1 MLNVGVIGAGAMGA
15 NHVRV
20 YAELDEVNLVA
31 VADPLEERAA
41 RLARRCGA
49 NHYTDYRRMLEQESL
64 DIVSIVVPTTQH
76 AEIACD
82 CARGGVHLFVE
93 KPIASTIEEA
103 WEMMAMAAARGLRL
117 SVGHVERFN
126 PAIREMKSRLMR
138 GELGRAFQIH
148 ARRLGPFPE
157 RVRDVGVVIDLATHD
172 IDVMRYLTDSEP
184 VRVYAETE
192 RRVHTEHEDLLSGV
206 LKFANGAIGVLDI
219 NWLTPTKIREI
230 SVTGERGMFLANYL
244 TQDLYFYENNF
255 GPQGWSPTVPLLGV
269 SEGNMLK
276 LRIDR
281 GEPLKLELAAFVS
294 SVANGCQPEVRGED
308 AVAALTIAQAIVRSG
323 ETARTICMGPSQA
336 APPVRSKRVVRRPQL
351 V

>member
-20 YAELDEVNLVA
+20 YAELDDVNLVA
-31 VADPLEERAA
+31 IADPVEERAQ

-49 NHYTDYRRMLEQESL
+49 NHYTHHRDMLDRESL

-76 AEIACD
+76 AEVARD
-82 CARGGVHLFVE
+82 CAQAGVHFFVE
-93 KPIASTIEEA
+93 KPIASTLEEA
-103 WEMMAMAAARGLRL
+103 WEMMSLAAARGLRMT
-117 SVGHVERFN
+117 VGHVERFN
-126 PAIREMKSRLMR
+126 PAIRELKCRLLR

-184 VRVYAETE
+184 LRVYAETE
-192 RRVHTEHEDLLSGV
+192 QRVHTEHEDLLSGV

-219 NWLTPTKIREI
+219 NWLTPTKIRELT
-230 SVTGERGMFLANYL
+230 VTGERGMFLANYV
-244 TQDLYFYENNF
+244 TQDLYFYENNV
-255 GPQGWSPTVPLLGV
+255 GPHGWSPTVPLLGV

-276 LRIDR
+276 LRINR
-281 GEPLKLELAAFVS
+281 EEPLKLELAAFVS
-294 SVANGCQPEVRGED
+294 SVSKGCEPEVRGED
-308 AVAALTIAQAIVRSG
+308 AVAALIIAQAIVRSG
-323 ETARTICMGPSQA
+323 EMARTISIRTLRTSL
-336 APPVRSKRVVRRPQL
+336 PVLTKRL
-351 V
+351 VKLGELV